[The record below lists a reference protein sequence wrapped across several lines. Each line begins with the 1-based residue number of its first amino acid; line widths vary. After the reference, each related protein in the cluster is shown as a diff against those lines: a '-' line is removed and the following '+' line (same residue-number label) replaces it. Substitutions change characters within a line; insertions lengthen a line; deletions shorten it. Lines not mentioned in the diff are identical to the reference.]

1 MQSFIIR
8 RFFTSLL
15 ALSIATMAIFAMSR
29 TLGDPRINLL
39 PEQGYGFDQEE
50 WERAGERLHLNDP
63 LPIQYG

>member
-29 TLGDPRINLL
+29 SLGDPRINLL

-50 WERAGERLHLNDP
+50 LEKDYILTIPCLFNMVIG
-63 LPIQYG
+63 